1 MTPGSETRD
10 SDSSATPMTSKR
22 NPCQAT
28 IVALV
33 LEVTRPQPTNVP
45 AIMLPRVTSNP
56 SSPAATA
63 RGT

>member
-1 MTPGSETRD
+1 M
-10 SDSSATPMTSKR
+10 SKR